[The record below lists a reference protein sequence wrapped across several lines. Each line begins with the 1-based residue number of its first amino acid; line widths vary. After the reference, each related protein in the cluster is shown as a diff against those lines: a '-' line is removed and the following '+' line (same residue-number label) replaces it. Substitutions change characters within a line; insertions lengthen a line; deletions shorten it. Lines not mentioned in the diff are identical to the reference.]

1 MEEKKGFIVKEG
13 LTFVYVTGLVGIM
26 SGLMGFYVFAVLCLL
41 FSLFCA
47 FFFRNPERTPPEDE
61 RIFVSPADG
70 KVLRI
75 DDVEMTD
82 PIEGS
87 YKKISVFMNV
97 FNVHVNRI
105 PYPGRVERV
114 IYRAGKFLSANL
126 DKASED
132 NEKNAVIVETKDGR
146 KFMTVQIA
154 GLIARRIICWISE
167 GMSVSRGER
176 FGLICFGSR
185 VEVFLPPG
193 ASVLVK
199 AGQKVRAGET
209 PLGYDHEKKR

>member
-1 MEEKKGFIVKEG
+1 
-13 LTFVYVTGLVGIM
+13 
-26 SGLMGFYVFAVLCLL
+26 
-41 FSLFCA
+41 
-47 FFFRNPERTPPEDE
+47 
-61 RIFVSPADG
+61 
-70 KVLRI
+70 
-75 DDVEMTD
+75 
-82 PIEGS
+82 
-87 YKKISVFMNV
+87 MNV

>member
-1 MEEKKGFIVKEG
+1 MDERKGFIVKEG
-13 LTFVYVTGLVGIM
+13 LNFVYVTGLVGIL
-26 SGLMGFYVFAVLCLL
+26 SGLMGFYVFAALNLL

-75 DDVEMTD
+75 DEVELTD

-87 YKKISVFMNV
+87 YKKVSVFMNV

-105 PYPGRVERV
+105 PYSGRVERV
-114 IYRAGKFLSANL
+114 LYRTGKFLSANL

-132 NEKNAVIVETKDGR
+132 NEKNTVILTTEDGR

-185 VEVFLPPG
+185 VEIFLPAG

-199 AGQKVRAGET
+199 AGQRVRAGET
-209 PLGYDHEKKR
+209 PLGYDHEEKR

>member
-13 LTFVYVTGLVGIM
+13 LTFVYTTALVGIM
-26 SGLMGFYVFAVLCLL
+26 SGLMGFYGFAILCLL
-41 FSLFCA
+41 GSLFCA
-47 FFFRNPERTPPEDE
+47 FFFRNPERTPPKDE
-61 RIFVSPADG
+61 RIYVSPADG

-82 PIEGS
+82 PIEGP

-132 NEKNAVIVETKDGR
+132 NEKNAVIVATKDGR

>member
-1 MEEKKGFIVKEG
+1 MQEKKGHIVKEG
-13 LTFVYVTGLVGIM
+13 LPFVYIAGLVGIM
-26 SGLMGFYVFAVLCLL
+26 AGLMGFYVFACLCLL
-41 FSLFCA
+41 ASLFCA
-47 FFFRNPERTPPEDE
+47 FFFRNPERYPPKDE

-75 DDVEMTD
+75 DDVDMTD
-82 PIEGS
+82 PIEGH

-114 IYRAGKFLSANL
+114 LYREGKFLSANL

-132 NEKNAVIVETKDGR
+132 NEKNAVVIAMGDGR

-193 ASVLVK
+193 VSVLVN

-209 PLGYDHEKKR
+209 PLGYDHEK

>member
-41 FSLFCA
+41 GSLFCA

>member
-13 LTFVYVTGLVGIM
+13 LNFVYVTGLVGIL
-26 SGLMGFYVFAVLCLL
+26 SGLMGFYVFAALCLL

-47 FFFRNPERTPPEDE
+47 FFFRNPERIPPEDE
-61 RIFVSPADG
+61 QIFVSPADG

-82 PIEGS
+82 PIEGR

-132 NEKNAVIVETKDGR
+132 NEKNAVIVATWDGR

-154 GLIARRIICWISE
+154 GLIARRIVCWISE
-167 GMSVSRGER
+167 GMSVNRGER

-193 ASVLVK
+193 TSVLVK

-209 PLGYDHEKKR
+209 PLGYDHEEKR

>member
-13 LTFVYVTGLVGIM
+13 LNFVYVTGLVGIL
-26 SGLMGFYVFAVLCLL
+26 SGLMGFYVFAALCLL

-47 FFFRNPERTPPEDE
+47 FFFRNPERKPPEDK

-82 PIEGS
+82 PIKGR

-114 IYRAGKFLSANL
+114 IYRSGKFLSANL

-132 NEKNAVIVETKDGR
+132 NEKNAVVLATKDGR

-167 GMSVSRGER
+167 GMSVNRGER

-193 ASVLVK
+193 TSVLVK

-209 PLGYDHEKKR
+209 PLGYDHEEKR

>member
-1 MEEKKGFIVKEG
+1 MKDKTGFIVREG
-13 LTFVYVTGLVGIM
+13 LPFVYVTGLAGILA
-26 SGLMGFYVFAVLCLL
+26 GLTGFYGFAVFCFLA
-41 FSLFCA
+41 SLFCA
-47 FFFRNPERTPPEDE
+47 FFFRNPERYPPADE
-61 RIFVSPADG
+61 RTYVSPADG

-82 PIEGS
+82 PIAGRF
-87 YKKISVFMNV
+87 KKVSIFMNI

-105 PYPGRVERV
+105 PFPGRVERV
-114 IYRAGKFLSANL
+114 IYREGKFFSANL

-132 NEKNAVIVETKDGR
+132 NEKNAVVIVQGDGR

-154 GLIARRIICWISE
+154 GIIARRIICWISE
-167 GMSVSRGER
+167 GMNVSRGER

-193 ASVLVK
+193 VSVLVQ
-199 AGQKVRAGET
+199 AGQRVKAGET
-209 PLGYDHEKKR
+209 PLGQDDEK

>member
-1 MEEKKGFIVKEG
+1 MQATKGLIVKEG
-13 LTFVYVTGLVGIM
+13 LPFVYITALVGIM
-26 SGLMGFYVFAVLCLL
+26 AGLMGFYVFAWLCLL
-41 FSLFCA
+41 ASLFCA
-47 FFFRNPERTPPEDE
+47 FFFRNPERTPPKDE

-82 PIEGS
+82 PIAGRC
-87 YKKISVFMNV
+87 KKISIFMNV

-105 PYPGRVERV
+105 PYPGRVER
-114 IYRAGKFLSANL
+114 ILYREGKFLSANL

-132 NEKNAVIVETKDGR
+132 NEKNAVVIAMGDGR

-193 ASVLVK
+193 ASVLVR
-199 AGQKVRAGET
+199 AGQRVKAGET
-209 PLGYDHEKKR
+209 PLGYDHEK

>member
-1 MEEKKGFIVKEG
+1 MP
-13 LTFVYVTGLVGIM
+13 FVYITGLVGVM
-26 SGLMGFYVFAVLCLL
+26 AGLMGFYSFAVFWLL
-41 FSLFCA
+41 ACLFCA
-47 FFFRNPERTPPEDE
+47 FFFRNPERYPPADE
-61 RIFVSPADG
+61 KIYVSPADG

-75 DDVEMTD
+75 DDVEMTE
-82 PIEGS
+82 PIQGRF
-87 YKKISVFMNV
+87 KKVSIFMNV

-114 IYRAGKFLSANL
+114 LYHEGKFLSANL

-132 NEKNAVIVETKDGR
+132 NEKNAVVIVQGDGR

-193 ASVLVK
+193 VSVLVQ
-199 AGQKVRAGET
+199 AGQRVKAGET
-209 PLGYDHEKKR
+209 PLGHDNEK

>member
-13 LTFVYVTGLVGIM
+13 LNFVYVTVLVGILAA
-26 SGLMGFYVFAVLCLL
+26 LMGFWGFAILCFLG
-41 FSLFCA
+41 SLFCA
-47 FFFRNPERTPPEDE
+47 FFFRNPERHPPEDE
-61 RIFVSPADG
+61 RVFVSPADG

-75 DDVEMTD
+75 DEVDMTD
-82 PIEGS
+82 LIEGP

-132 NEKNAVIVETKDGR
+132 NEKNAVVIATNDGR

-154 GLIARRIICWISE
+154 GLIARRIICWLSE

-199 AGQKVRAGET
+199 AGQKVKAGET
-209 PLGYDHEKKR
+209 PLGYDHEK

>member
-1 MEEKKGFIVKEG
+1 MKEKKGFIVKEG
-13 LTFVYVTGLVGIM
+13 LPFVYITGLVGIM
-26 SGLMGFYVFAVLCLL
+26 AGLMGFYSFAVFWLL
-41 FSLFCA
+41 ASLFCA
-47 FFFRNPERTPPEDE
+47 FFFRNPERYPPADE
-61 RIFVSPADG
+61 RIYVSPADG

-82 PIEGS
+82 PIAGRF
-87 YKKISVFMNV
+87 KKVSIFMNV

-114 IYRAGKFLSANL
+114 FYREGKFLSANL

-132 NEKNAVIVETKDGR
+132 NEKNAVVIAQGDGR

-193 ASVLVK
+193 VSVLVK
-199 AGQKVRAGET
+199 AGQRVKAGET
-209 PLGYDHEKKR
+209 PLGYDDEK